1 MKRICFTLLTTLFCA
16 GLNAQSSDAAKTGV
30 QPEFG
35 FVLDA
40 IAINSDAEG
49 TTADLRMAELSVS
62 SRIDPLG
69 RAFAIL
75 EFPSAEEV
83 HIPEA
88 VMVFDGLGDG
98 WEIRAGRS
106 LLDFGKWN
114 TTHMHDLPT
123 PNADP
128 VRTALFG
135 GALSGTGL
143 EVHRWW
149 AQGDTP
155 IRFSFGAWPS
165 VGAHSHSAHGHE
177 EEHGHGGSGI
187 TSGVD
192 GPMSLSDWSFSG
204 RLASQMDFGAN
215 GWWQWGLSC
224 FSSQQGLAGEW
235 HNEDNVGTGVEE
247 EGEAFGLGA
256 RTFGVDL
263 SLRTNSLGDEG
274 WNSFTLEYWRHLQDG
289 AHAEGVGV
297 TDYEIEEGEELQGA
311 WLTAEHGF
319 SKSWSGGAHAAWW
332 EESHE
337 EGEPLETALR
347 YGIFINR
354 HFSEFQRLRFSLEQL
369 EEPDEEP
376 SQVLSIQ
383 WSTFLG
389 KHRHGLDW

>member
-177 EEHGHGGSGI
+177 EEHGHGDPRSQGSL
-187 TSGVD
+187 
-192 GPMSLSDWSFSG
+192 PP
-204 RLASQMDFGAN
+204 
-215 GWWQWGLSC
+215 
-224 FSSQQGLAGEW
+224 
-235 HNEDNVGTGVEE
+235 
-247 EGEAFGLGA
+247 A
-256 RTFGVDL
+256 R
-263 SLRTNSLGDEG
+263 
-274 WNSFTLEYWRHLQDG
+274 
-289 AHAEGVGV
+289 A
-297 TDYEIEEGEELQGA
+297 
-311 WLTAEHGF
+311 
-319 SKSWSGGAHAAWW
+319 
-332 EESHE
+332 
-337 EGEPLETALR
+337 
-347 YGIFINR
+347 
-354 HFSEFQRLRFSLEQL
+354 
-369 EEPDEEP
+369 
-376 SQVLSIQ
+376 
-383 WSTFLG
+383 
-389 KHRHGLDW
+389 